1 MVELIRRRGVLP
13 LLKLS
18 LGDRASVINLLT
30 REGLLVYIRGN
41 LLVMPWLRASSDK
54 VLSRLGTRI
63 RFRLVHYA
71 RLEGSSQD
79 MVLKC
84 CEENV
89 EEGLVVVADEI
100 RGARGRMGRKWLAP
114 RGGLWFSI
122 LLTPDKRRFQLL
134 SLTASL
140 AVADALRLLGLNAGV
155 KWPNDVAIGGR
166 KVCGVLVESVVKGGE
181 ICAAVGI
188 GLNLNNPIPRELSN
202 SAVSVSEVLGVNVPE
217 GQLLRVILKKFDE
230 LYWNPHMAIETW
242 KRFSVTLGRRVRVY
256 VPEGILEGVA
266 ETIDSEGSLVIR
278 CDEKRVRV
286 HIGEVIH
293 LREVE

>member
-1 MVELIRRRGVLP
+1 MKLP
-13 LLKLS
+13 S
-18 LGDRASVINLLT
+18 EDRASVINLLT

-79 MVLKC
+79 IVLKC
-84 CEENV
+84 CEEDV
-89 EEGLVVVADEI
+89 EEGLVVVADKI
-100 RGARGRMGRKWLAP
+100 IGARGRMGRKWLAP
-114 RGGLWFSI
+114 KGGLWFSI

-286 HIGEVIH
+286 HIGEAIH